1 MKRSD
6 ELRQWKADK
15 MKEMR
20 DLAKA
25 AEGRAMTKEERDKF
39 KGLKSEVEEINE
51 ELGAIEMLE
60 AEESRSAQQQ
70 AQQRQSRG
78 VQSGG
83 EDGEKQKIQ
92 RNYSILRA
100 ISLRASNKQLDG
112 LELEMQQEAQKEMR
126 ESNVSAEG
134 NIQIPSMLSK
144 TYRTRKVSEARDMT
158 VGTEADGGYTVAT
171 DLGGLIPLLEPR
183 LMAREMGATI
193 LSGLVGDLD
202 LPRNTSDSSASWE
215 GEITEVPESTPGFD
229 KISLSPKRLAALT
242 LISKKLMVQSSI
254 SVENF
259 VRRRMNFAVRRS
271 VDLACYNGSGT
282 GNEPTGIL
290 NTPGIGDV
298 VGGTNGAIP
307 TWNNIVGLETEVAV
321 DDADIGRLGYVLT
334 PGMRG
339 VLKTVKLDPGSG
351 RFIWPVNGRE
361 LNGYRAGA
369 TTQVPSNLVKGSS
382 SDCHAIIFGNWEDL
396 IIAQWAGIDLTVDP
410 FKYAEKGQ
418 VRLVVNSFWDLAVRH
433 AQSFAAM
440 KDAKTS

>member
-20 DLAKA
+20 DLASA
-25 AEGRAMTKEERDKF
+25 AEGRAMTKEERGKF
-39 KGLKSEVEEINE
+39 NDLKSEVEDINQ
-51 ELGAIEMLE
+51 ELEAILMLE

-78 VQSGG
+78 VQAGG
-83 EDGEKQKIQ
+83 EDREKEKIQ
-92 RNYSILRA
+92 RSYSILRA
-100 ISLRASNKQLDG
+100 ISLRTNGKPLDG

-126 ESNVSAEG
+126 ESNVSVEG

-158 VGTEADGGYTVAT
+158 VGSAADGGYTVAT
-171 DLGGLIPLLEPR
+171 DLGDLIPLLEPR

-215 GEITEVPESTPGFD
+215 GEINEVSESNPGFD

-242 LISKKLMVQSSI
+242 LISKKVMVQSSL

-307 TWNNIVGLETEVAV
+307 NWNNIVGLETEVAV

-339 VLKTVKLDPGSG
+339 VLKTQKLDAGSG
-351 RFIWPVNGRE
+351 RFIWPVNGKE
-361 LNGYRAGA
+361 LNGYRTGV